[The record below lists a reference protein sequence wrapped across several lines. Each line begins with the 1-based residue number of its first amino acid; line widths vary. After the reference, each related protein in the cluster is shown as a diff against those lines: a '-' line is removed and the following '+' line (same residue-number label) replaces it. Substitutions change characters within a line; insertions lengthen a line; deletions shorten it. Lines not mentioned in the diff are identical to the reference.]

1 MSIRM
6 LALIVTPPLAGLIV
20 GYLLGGRL
28 SGFRTIRLVAIWL
41 LWLAAFVQAAQY
53 YLPGVRD
60 FVEDRVRVP
69 MLVVVFAPVLIWL
82 GINLRTWPA
91 AIRVAGAVIALGAV
105 LNGIAI
111 GINGRMPYS
120 PAMAEAVGL
129 RPGLTTPKNEP
140 VDADTRLSFLGDT
153 IPIAPLRKVIS
164 PGDVLISVG
173 SGALVVV
180 AMRRRREEPVALR
193 TRTLTGGEP

>member
-28 SGFRTIRLVAIWL
+28 SGFRTIRVAAIWL

-53 YLPGVRD
+53 YLPGPRE
-60 FVEDRVRVP
+60 FVENRLGVP
-69 MLVVVFAPVLIWL
+69 MLAVVFAPVLTWF
-82 GINLRTWPA
+82 GINLRSWPA
-91 AIRVAGAVIALGAV
+91 AIRVAGVVIALGAV

-111 GINGRMPYS
+111 AANGRMPYS
-120 PAMAEAVGL
+120 LAMAEAVGL

-140 VDADTRLSFLGDT
+140 IDAHTRLSFLGDA

-164 PGDVLISVG
+164 PGDVLISAG
-173 SGALVVV
+173 SCAVVV
-180 AMRRRREEPVALR
+180 LAMRRRREQPVALR

>member
-20 GYLLGGRL
+20 GHLLGGRL

-91 AIRVAGAVIALGAV
+91 AHRGT
-105 LNGIAI
+105 
-111 GINGRMPYS
+111 RWPSS
-120 PAMAEAVGL
+120 PP
-129 RPGLTTPKNEP
+129 RP
-140 VDADTRLSFLGDT
+140 
-153 IPIAPLRKVIS
+153 
-164 PGDVLISVG
+164 
-173 SGALVVV
+173 
-180 AMRRRREEPVALR
+180 
-193 TRTLTGGEP
+193 

>member
-6 LALIVTPPLAGLIV
+6 LVLIVTPPLAGMIV

-28 SGFRTIRLVAIWL
+28 SGFRTIRVAAIWL

-60 FVEDRVRVP
+60 FVEDQVGVP
-69 MLVVVFAPVLIWL
+69 MLIVVYAPVLIWL
-82 GINLRTWPA
+82 GINLRTWPT
-91 AIRVAGAVIALGAV
+91 AIRIAGSVIALGAV
-105 LNGIAI
+105 FNGIAI
-111 GINGRMPYS
+111 AVNGRMPYS

-129 RPGLTTPKNEP
+129 RPGLATPKNEP
-140 VDADTRLSFLGDT
+140 VDARTRLSFLGDT

-164 PGDVLISVG
+164 PGDVLISG
-173 SGALVVV
+173 GTCAVVV
-180 AMRRRREEPVALR
+180 LAMRRRREQPVAPQ
-193 TRTLTGGEP
+193 TRTTAGG

>member
-28 SGFRTIRLVAIWL
+28 SGFRTIRPVAIWL
-41 LWLAAFVQAAQY
+41 LWLAALVQAAQY
-53 YLPGVRD
+53 GLPGVRD
-60 FVEDRVRVP
+60 FVEDRVHVP

-91 AIRVAGAVIALGAV
+91 AFRIAGAVIALGAV

-111 GINGRMPYS
+111 GVNGRMPYS
-120 PAMAEAVGL
+120 PAVAEAVGL

-173 SGALVVV
+173 SCALVVV
-180 AMRRRREEPVALR
+180 AMRRRPEEPVALW

>member
-1 MSIRM
+1 M
-6 LALIVTPPLAGLIV
+6 LVLIVIPPLAGVIV

-28 SGFRTIRLVAIWL
+28 SGLRTIRLVAIWL

-53 YLPGVRD
+53 YLPGARD
-60 FVEDRVRVP
+60 FVEIRVGVP
-69 MLVVVFAPVLIWL
+69 PLVVVFAPVLIWL
-82 GINLRTWPA
+82 GVNLRNWPA

-111 GINGRMPYS
+111 AVNGRMPYS
-120 PAMAEAVGL
+120 PAMAESVGL
-129 RPGLTTPKNEP
+129 RPGLTTPKNAP

-164 PGDVLISVG
+164 PGDVLISGG
-173 SGALVVV
+173 SCAVVV
-180 AMRRRREEPVALR
+180 LAMRRHRRELPVAQLTQ
-193 TRTLTGGEP
+193 TRTGGES